1 MESWKPV
8 IGYEGYYEVSD
19 LGRVKSV
26 AHKGKTGIRH
36 NECRNFVGR
45 VLKQNKKRNGYLS
58 VDLCK
63 EGHIRSIAVHRLVAI
78 AFVPKSEGAEQVNH
92 INCDK
97 TDNRACNLE
106 WCTAKHNREHAK
118 ANNLYCNPNKKRVR
132 CKQTRMEFESSYK
145 AAEWLN
151 ETKFK
156 NSKQVKNLASKIRA
170 ACLGYQSCAYGYT
183 WENC

>member
-1 MESWKPV
+1 MENWKPV
-8 IGYEGYYEVSD
+8 VGYEGYYEVSD

-26 AHKGKTGIRH
+26 AHKGKTAIRH
-36 NECRNFVGR
+36 SEYRNFVGR
-45 VLKQNKKRNGYLS
+45 VLKQNQKKSGYLS

-63 EGHIRSIAVHRLVAI
+63 DGKVKSISVHRLVAT
-78 AFVPKSEGAEQVNH
+78 AFVPKTVGADQVNH
-92 INCDK
+92 INCNK

-106 WCTAKHNREHAK
+106 WCTAAYNMEHAK
-118 ANNLYCNPNKKRVR
+118 NNGLCHNPKKKRVR
-132 CKQTRMEFESSYK
+132 CKQTHMEFESSYK

-156 NSKQVKNLASKIRA
+156 NSRQVRNLASKIRA